1 MQYVIL
7 LVALW
12 DGSEWRVT
20 QSDIIFRKQEVCQLV
35 GEKLKSKHKE
45 IKHYRCVERTNV

>member
-12 DGSEWRVT
+12 DGSEWRVS

-35 GEKLKSKHKE
+35 AQKLMRKHE
-45 IKHYRCVERTNV
+45 QIKHYRCVERTNV